1 MEPGFHGVRT
11 PWIRG
16 SMAFPADPA
25 GPGGNSAGIV
35 RDIPAKQQRN
45 IGQLTD
51 VSDMQVAEIFLVQQA
66 SGGIAPGA
74 FARGQPVQVTA
85 PPRSQL
91 IPASWGT

>member
-16 SMAFPADPA
+16 FMAFRVARRELRGELPAR
-25 GPGGNSAGIV
+25 PGN
-35 RDIPAKQQRN
+35 QWRN

-74 FARGQPVQVTA
+74 LPGEQPVQVTGA
-85 PPRSQL
+85 ARSQL
-91 IPASWGT
+91 IPASWGI